1 MKKIYNKIDHCR
13 ISKDKK
19 ILNVGKIG
27 PLTLTGTF
35 LKKKNG
41 RIPSMPVDLVFSKK
55 SCLLQLK
62 HNYNQ
67 SLLFGKNYGY
77 RSSLNKSMKK
87 HLIEKS
93 KSILKI
99 LKLTKN
105 DVILDIGSNDGTFL
119 NSFPKNINKYGIDP
133 TAKKFKKYYNKEIK
147 IIPSLFNSKIFKK
160 NKIKFKF
167 ISSIAMFYDLSDP
180 RLFCNNV
187 SNLLDHEGIFH
198 IEIAYLPDILKKFSF
213 DTFCQEHLTY
223 YSFMS
228 FKYLIDQTPFKIIDF
243 TRNSINGG
251 SINFNLA
258 FKKSNW
264 KCKTQK
270 INKILSYEKKINIH
284 KAETYINYFK
294 KINSIS
300 QKINLLIKNLKKK
313 NKKIY
318 AFGASTK
325 GNVILQMCK
334 LNNKIISGVYD
345 VNPFKFGKY
354 TPGTKILIKNEKEI
368 YKDKPDYL
376 LLLIWH
382 FKNTLKIKLKK
393 FKRTKSKFIWPFPKL
408 KITKS

>member
-1 MKKIYNKIDHCR
+1 MKKIYGKINHCR
-13 ISKDKK
+13 ISNDTKMF
-19 ILNVGKIG
+19 NVGKIG

-35 LKKKNG
+35 LKNKNNK
-41 RIPSMPVDLVFSKK
+41 IPSMPVDLVFSKK
-55 SCLLQLK
+55 SYLLQLN

-67 SLLFGKNYGY
+67 SLLFGENYGY
-77 RSSLNKSMKK
+77 RSSLNQSMKR
-87 HLIEKS
+87 HLKEKS
-93 KSILKI
+93 KSILKMLNI
-99 LKLTKN
+99 TKN
-105 DVILDIGSNDGTFL
+105 DAILDIGSNDGTFL

-133 TAKKFKKYYNKEIK
+133 TANKFKKYYNKEIK

-187 SNLLDHEGIFH
+187 SNHLDPEGIFH

-223 YSFMS
+223 YSFLS
-228 FKYLIDQTPFKIIDF
+228 FKYLINQTPFKIIDF

-264 KCKTQK
+264 KCKNKK
-270 INKILSYEKKINIH
+270 IDKILSYEKKINIH
-284 KAETYINYFK
+284 KVKTYVNYFK

-300 QKINLLIKNLKKK
+300 QKINLLLKDLKKK

-354 TPGTKILIKNEKEI
+354 TPGTKIFIKNEKEI

-393 FKRTKSKFIWPFPKL
+393 FKKTKSKFIWPFPKL